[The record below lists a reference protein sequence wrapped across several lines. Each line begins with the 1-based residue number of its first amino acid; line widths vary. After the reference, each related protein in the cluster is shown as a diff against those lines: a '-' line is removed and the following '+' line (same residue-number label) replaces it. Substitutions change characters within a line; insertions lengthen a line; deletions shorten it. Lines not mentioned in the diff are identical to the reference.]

1 MSKYNHSKNYRKL
14 YPNASDEVIAA
25 LRQSDEKIRYTE
37 HDLKHRKYDGEKKEY
52 KKSREISLQMMEE
65 TGVQFSE
72 ISESLEDIV
81 VRSIMIEKMIKAV
94 DQLLPEE
101 KKLIFYYF
109 VSEKSQEE
117 CAKLLGTPQRTIS
130 DRLKKIYEKLK
141 KYIEI

>member
-1 MSKYNHSKNYRKL
+1 
-14 YPNASDEVIAA
+14 
-25 LRQSDEKIRYTE
+25 
-37 HDLKHRKYDGEKKEY
+37 
-52 KKSREISLQMMEE
+52 
-65 TGVQFSE
+65 
-72 ISESLEDIV
+72 
-81 VRSIMIEKMIKAV
+81 MIKAV